1 MERSLI
7 TKLVAWKDRKRRK
20 PLILEGARQVGKTWL
35 LTKFGAEYFEDVAYF
50 SFENNLSLTDF
61 FEDSISPTRLINSLS
76 LLRGKKIVCGETLII
91 FDEIQESNR
100 ALSSLK
106 YFCEEMP
113 EQHIVCAGSLLGVT
127 LSSPSSFP
135 VGKVHFERLY
145 PMNFTEF
152 LRANNK
158 KMLADYITDKS
169 DLTPIPTPI
178 FKELERYLTYY
189 FVTGGMPAVVA
200 SWIEEHDI
208 DAVDRELHNI
218 IRSYELDFS
227 KHPPFSDIPK
237 IQQIWG
243 SIPSQLAKE
252 NRKFR
257 YNKVKS
263 GARAREYENALT
275 WLENAGFILKVHAVT
290 TGLIPLT
297 AYKDSSMFK
306 IFLLDIGLLRILSR
320 LSAAMILNGDSGYSL
335 FGGALAENFIAG
347 ELLTLTGEV
356 PYYWRS
362 KATAE
367 IDFIVQRNDVAVP
380 IEVKSGKN
388 VYSQSLQ
395 VYREKYKPKRPL
407 RFSMRNITHDAG
419 LTNLP
424 LFFVQSKLW

>member
-1 MERSLI
+1 MERNLI

-35 LTKFGAEYFEDVAYF
+35 LTKFGAEYFQDVAYF
-50 SFENNLSLTDF
+50 SFENNPSLADF
-61 FEDSISPTRLINSLS
+61 FKDNISPTRLINSLS

-100 ALSSLK
+100 ALNSLK

-113 EQHIVCAGSLLGVT
+113 DQHIVCAGSLLGVT

-135 VGKVHFERLY
+135 VGKVDFERLY
-145 PMNFTEF
+145 PMNFNEF
-152 LRANNK
+152 LKANNK

-169 DLTPIPTPI
+169 DLTSIPMPI
-178 FKELERYLTYY
+178 FKELEQYLTYY

-200 SWIEEHDI
+200 SWIEGQDI

-218 IRSYELDFS
+218 LRSYELDFS
-227 KHPPFSDIPK
+227 KHPPLSDIPK
-237 IQQIWG
+237 IQHIWG

-275 WLENAGFILKVHAVT
+275 WLEKAGFILKVHAVT
-290 TGLIPLT
+290 TGHFPLS

-347 ELLTLTGEV
+347 ELLTFTGDV

-367 IDFIVQRNDVAVP
+367 IDFIIQRNDVVVP
-380 IEVKSGKN
+380 IEVKSGTN
-388 VYSQSLQ
+388 VYSQSMK
-395 VYREKYKPKRPL
+395 VYREKYKPERSL
-407 RFSMRNITHDAG
+407 RFSMKNITHDSG